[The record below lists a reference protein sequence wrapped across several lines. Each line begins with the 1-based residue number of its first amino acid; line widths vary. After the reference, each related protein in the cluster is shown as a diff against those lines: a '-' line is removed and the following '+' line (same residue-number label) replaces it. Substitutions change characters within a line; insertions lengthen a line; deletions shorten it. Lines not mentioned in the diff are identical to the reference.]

1 MYKIAQY
8 QRKKKVRIYAFVGEN
23 SDITD
28 DNYKESDLF
37 NVDELAEIR
46 KYKIIVSIV
55 SKSIFIDDS
64 IYAIKLKL
72 SDAADEIT
80 AFEEM
85 YFFAQTK
92 KEMSPTII
100 FEKYQYNGAIPSIQY
115 FNLIRNIVDE
125 HIDFDQNKEEY
136 SLEDISQV
144 FNDTRT
150 VNISLGQFSK
160 TLYCV
165 NPLDID
171 VSADVELNDVIIHDS
186 QLLLEYPTLV
196 NNTICVYFADDI
208 IPAGNSALA
217 RLIISNYFPSLRVHG
232 FSSKL
237 SDSDASKL
245 RKNTKKM
252 TTIAD
257 DTFNRVNI
265 FNEVFLKRTE
275 ELKYAE
281 RGVKSVSF
289 TLVPD
294 YEMKIPIDVIF
305 KLMHANQQMPLIKYN
320 FSAKQDNMYR
330 LYANMQTKSGE
341 KIPYLHK
348 SQIFRLMKMIGKTK
362 SVAIYT
368 KIEKGEMVC
377 EFAPSG
383 RITIFIEFDVAL
395 QYYDLEEFNNI
406 VKESLL
412 PINEEILPFFE
423 QNGYKIPMFSS
434 IAATNVAIND
444 IVFQTT
450 IIVNNVMNVSDYYIC
465 LNSIFNIVF
474 DDNESEF
481 NLRFKR
487 VSGYNVHDAQRNF
500 VMEHLKRN
508 APIITTRNKLMK
520 SFDLTSVQAN
530 ELIGDI
536 QREQAQ
542 ETQLNRRHKMV
553 KELPGFE
560 TIVSTDR
567 IGGKITF
574 VVKGINNIKYLDTIP
589 IYIDTWVR
597 LSQLEY
603 KSTYPIEEVA
613 LVCSG
618 DKVNVDIVPPI
629 QEPQMEE
636 EEEEEEDEEKE
647 ELGESAETM
656 YEDINDLLNQ
666 NKKAVMMFESDTE
679 ESSGGASGEAIG
691 GAPKK
696 AKPIVANAD
705 PIGQFIDGKSLSH
718 PYFFQQRME
727 DRAKTLFASIKGD
740 KFKSYSRMCP
750 SSIRRQP
757 VILTTEELNETR
769 AKYPGEYDTPKE
781 VLTYSSNKENPDD
794 PETFHYVCPRYWCLK
809 TNSIISEEDVKAGK
823 CGKILPQGE
832 TKVKPGH
839 YVYEFS
845 APEEHID
852 ENGDYIKHSPGFH
865 KTATGD
871 NKCIPCCYKK
881 FSDKQLERREQCEG
895 VVENED
901 TKFSLQSEEPPPATA
916 VAEEQYI
923 LGPEKFPLGAGRWG
937 KLPISIQQFFKDVG
951 SECKV
956 NKNNKNKSSCLL
968 RHGVERNES
977 KSFLACIADALYYAE
992 YDSRKDP
999 LPILDVKTFVR
1010 DKLLNAFNL
1019 DSFIEYQNGTLY
1031 DNFVDTNRNKNK
1043 SFDKIDNKYKTTMLY
1058 NKTLGEANENK
1069 RFFMNALSAYEK
1081 FCDFLLDDKSYIDYT
1096 YLWDI
1101 VCRPNPLLFSKGL
1114 NLIILNIPDSDS
1126 TTNIE
1131 FVCPTNHYS
1140 REVYDSRRMSLILLS
1155 RDEMFEP
1162 VYEYKDIET
1171 KIVVTKTFSEYD
1183 RYLSPGMHSVLTQYI
1198 KPLIKEHCSPSKNMK
1213 IYEYETPP
1221 LLDDLVKTLNARK
1234 YKIESQIINLRGK
1247 VIGILAMD
1255 TKQVSCLIPCYPSS
1269 ISQNLK
1275 KDYQYITDDIWT
1287 TYEKTLGFLNRW
1299 YKVKKTVK
1307 LVATGKCSPKDP
1319 FCKVV
1324 DDGVIVGFLT
1334 NTNQFIQINDPMP
1347 DIIRDNIPVIE
1358 NNNYL
1363 VADNEVA
1370 TAKKNKTDK
1379 RRTEYVR
1386 NIKLEN
1392 NFYGAFR
1399 GAIRILLNDY
1409 SNASQQKEIVSEIY
1423 NPNLLYGDK
1432 LKSVI
1437 RLLKKLTTNRVQFV
1451 DSIDIDETE
1460 IAASCLSVDENKC
1473 NANPS
1478 CFYSSG
1484 ACGLNLPKMNL
1495 ISPEID
1501 NSVLYYSKM
1510 ADEMVRYNRIKTFLF
1525 QHKNYLL
1532 FDTLTYNLNED
1543 EMIILQSLITQS
1555 YFANLIPS
1563 KHNIRLMNAYDTA
1576 NPQEAFRKRPP
1587 LSMKDILHISSEVE
1601 IVPEQVAIK
1610 YAGLKQCLPTGS
1622 VEITYPATAYATFQF
1637 ASDIIRLTINASL
1650 SVNEIRDKLAELYN
1664 QYATKYKI
1672 QIANILIQ
1680 QGKKT
1685 FGSYIKA
1692 GTLEIKNMVYTEGY
1706 YLTNLDIWL
1715 LLDNYKIQSLLISHK
1730 HLLETNYNAKEF
1742 CLYINEENEEPEPFL
1757 MIINSAIK
1765 IETPPA
1771 YKYVEY
1777 NGNNQINIEDLKDCI
1792 PDMYSAVSQVISIEQ
1807 YIRTF
1812 KPILTTK
1819 YVKKRPGY
1827 RDVQQEEEKE
1837 SIDAESDQE
1846 KEKEK
1851 EQVANITTKLK
1862 LPDLAQS
1869 PIEQMRAPKTRR
1881 TGTKK
1886 AEHRHKPHTK
1896 KRSSAS
1902 DS

>member
-8 QRKKKVRIYAFVGEN
+8 QRKKKVRIYAFVGQD
-23 SDITD
+23 SDITEE
-28 DNYKESDLF
+28 NYEKTNLF
-37 NVDELAEIR
+37 TSGELAEI
-46 KYKIIVSIV
+46 KKSKTVVSIV
-55 SKSIFIDDS
+55 RQSIFIDDS

-72 SDAADEIT
+72 AAITDEPH

-85 YFFAQTK
+85 YFFAQTEK
-92 KEMSPTII
+92 QMNPTVI
-100 FEKYQYNGAIPSIQY
+100 FEKYQTKGAVPSLQY
-115 FNLIRNIVDE
+115 FHLIRNIVDE
-125 HIDFDQNKEEY
+125 QIEFDQDKEDY
-136 SLEDISQV
+136 TLEDLSQE
-144 FNDTRT
+144 FNSTRT

-160 TLYCV
+160 SLYCV
-165 NPLDID
+165 NPIEVDY
-171 VSADVELNDVIIHDS
+171 SADTELNDVIIHDS
-186 QLLLEYPTLV
+186 HLLLEYPALI
-196 NNTICVYFADDI
+196 NNTICVHFAEDI
-208 IPAGNSALA
+208 IPTGKAQLA
-217 RLIISNYFPSLRVHG
+217 RLIISNYFPSLRAHG
-232 FSSKL
+232 FSATL
-237 SDSDASKL
+237 SDAEANKL
-245 RKNTKKM
+245 RKITRKM
-252 TTIAD
+252 SNAAE
-257 DTFNRVNI
+257 DTFNRVNA

-281 RGVKSVSF
+281 RGLKSVSF
-289 TLVPD
+289 TLMPD
-294 YEMKIPIDVIF
+294 YDMKIPIDVVF
-305 KLMHANQQMPLIKYN
+305 KLIHADQIKPLIKYN
-320 FSAKQDNMYR
+320 FSAKQDNIYR
-330 LYANMQTKSGE
+330 LYSDVQTKSGD
-341 KIPYLHK
+341 KIPHLHK
-348 SQIFRLMKMIGKTK
+348 SQIFKLMRMIGKSK
-362 SVAIYT
+362 SVAVYT
-368 KIEKGEMVC
+368 KIEKGEMIC

-383 RITIFIEFDVAL
+383 RITIFIEFDIAL
-395 QYYDLEEFNNI
+395 QYYNLDEFNDI
-406 VKESLL
+406 VKASLL
-412 PINEEILPFFE
+412 PINEDILPFFE
-423 QNGYKIPMFSS
+423 QNGYNIPTFSTIS
-434 IAATNVAIND
+434 SNNVAIND

-450 IIVNNVMNVSDYYIC
+450 VIVNNVMNMSDYRIC

-474 DDNESEF
+474 DENESEF

-487 VSGYNVHDAQRNF
+487 VGGYSVHDAQRNF

-508 APIITTRNKLMK
+508 MPLMTTRNKVMK
-520 SFDLTSVQAN
+520 SFDLTSEQAN

-536 QREQAQ
+536 QREQEQ

-574 VVKGINNIKYLDTIP
+574 VVKGINNIRYLDTIP

-603 KSTYPIEEVA
+603 KSTYPIENVRE
-613 LVCSG
+613 VCSG
-618 DKVNVDIVPPI
+618 NAKVIDIVPPV
-629 QEPQMEE
+629 QEE
-636 EEEEEEDEEKE
+636 EVNDVEGDEAEERERDMDDESD
-647 ELGESAETM
+647 SAETV
-656 YEDINDLLNQ
+656 YDDINDLLNQ
-666 NKKAVMMFESDTE
+666 NKKTVMMFEDSDE
-679 ESSGGASGEAIG
+679 EGSAVG
-691 GAPKK
+691 GAPKKAK

-727 DRAKTLFASIKGD
+727 DRAKTLFSSMKND

-769 AKYPGEYDTPKE
+769 KKYPGEYDTPKE

-823 CGKILPQGE
+823 CGKILPYGE

-852 ENGDYIKHSPGFH
+852 ENGEYIKHSPGFH
-865 KTATGD
+865 KNATGD

-881 FSDKQLERREQCEG
+881 FSNKQLERREQCEG
-895 VVENED
+895 VVENKDSE
-901 TKFSLQSEEPPPATA
+901 FSLQSEEAVPLVTA
-916 VAEEQYI
+916 AEEQYI

-968 RHGVERNES
+968 RHGVERNEK

-992 YDSRKDP
+992 YDSRKEP
-999 LPILDVKTFVR
+999 LAMLDVKTFVR

-1031 DNFVDTNRNKNK
+1031 DNFVQVDRNKNK
-1043 SFDKIDNKYKTTMLY
+1043 SFNKVANKYKTTSLY
-1058 NKTLGEANENK
+1058 IKTQGEANENQ
-1069 RFFMNALSAYEK
+1069 RFFMNALDAYER
-1081 FCDFLLDDKSYIDYT
+1081 FCDFLLDDASYIDHT

-1101 VCRPNPLLFSKGL
+1101 ICRPNPELFVKGL
-1114 NLIILNIPDSDS
+1114 NLIILNIPDADS

-1140 REVYDSRRMSLILLS
+1140 KEVYDSRRMSLILLS
-1155 RDEMFEP
+1155 RDDIFEP

-1198 KPLIKEHCSPSKNMK
+1198 KPLIKEHCAPSANMK
-1213 IYEYETPP
+1213 IYEYQTPP
-1221 LLDDLVKTLNARK
+1221 LLDDLVKMLNSRK
-1234 YKIESQIINLRGK
+1234 YRIESQILNLRGK
-1247 VIGILAMD
+1247 VIGILARD
-1255 TKQVSCLIPCYPSS
+1255 TKQVTCLIPCYPSA

-1275 KDYQYITDDIWT
+1275 KEYQYITDDIWT
-1287 TYEKTLGFLNRW
+1287 TYERTIGFLNRW
-1299 YKVKKTVK
+1299 YRVKKMIK
-1307 LVATGKCSPKDP
+1307 LVEPEKCSPKDS
-1319 FCKVV
+1319 FCKVIE
-1324 DDGVIVGFLT
+1324 DGVIVGFLT
-1334 NTNQFIQINDPMP
+1334 NTNQFIQISDPMP
-1347 DIIRDNIPVIE
+1347 NVIRDNIPVIE

-1363 VADNEVA
+1363 IADNQVT
-1370 TAKKNKTDK
+1370 TAKKDKIDK
-1379 RRTEYVR
+1379 RRADYVR

-1409 SNASQQKEIVSEIY
+1409 TNIAKQKEIIDEIY
-1423 NPNLLYGDK
+1423 NPHLLYGDK
-1432 LKSVI
+1432 LKSVT
-1437 RLLKKLTTNRVQFV
+1437 RLLKKLTSDRVQFV
-1451 DSIDIDETE
+1451 DSIEVDGSE
-1460 IAASCLSVDENKC
+1460 IASSCLSVDEEKC

-1478 CFYSSG
+1478 CFYSRG
-1484 ACGLNLPKMNL
+1484 VCGLNLPRINL
-1495 ISPEID
+1495 ITPDID
-1501 NSVLYYSKM
+1501 NSVLYYSKL

-1532 FDTLTYNLNED
+1532 FDTLHYNLRDN
-1543 EMIILQSLITQS
+1543 EMIILQSLLTQA
-1555 YFANLIPS
+1555 YFANLVPS

-1576 NPQEAFRKRPP
+1576 NPAEAFKKRPP
-1587 LSMKDILHISSEVE
+1587 MAMKDILRITNEVE
-1601 IVPEQVAIK
+1601 IVPDRIPIK
-1610 YAGLKQCLPTGS
+1610 YVGLKECLLTGS
-1622 VEITYPATAYATFQF
+1622 LEITYPPTPYATFQF
-1637 ASDIIRLTINASL
+1637 ARDIIRLTINESL
-1650 SVNEIRDKLAELYN
+1650 SMNEIRDKLAELYYT
-1664 QYATKYKI
+1664 YADKYKI

-1685 FGSYIKA
+1685 FGSFIKA

-1715 LLDNYKIQSLLISHK
+1715 LLDHYKIHSLLISHK
-1730 HLLETNYNAKEF
+1730 HLLETNYNEKQF
-1742 CLYINEENEEPEPFL
+1742 CFYADVEDEEPGPFL
-1757 MIINSAIK
+1757 MIVNSAIK
-1765 IETPPA
+1765 IETPPS
-1771 YKYVEY
+1771 YKYIET
-1777 NGNNQINIEDLKDCI
+1777 GGEMQLNIEDLRGCI
-1792 PDMYSAVSQVISIEQ
+1792 SEMYSAVSQLIGIEQ
-1807 YIRTF
+1807 YVRSF

-1827 RDVQQEEEKE
+1827 MDAPHQEEPETEVEEMGEPVK
-1837 SIDAESDQE
+1837 I
-1846 KEKEK
+1846 
-1851 EQVANITTKLK
+1851 NITDKLQI
-1862 LPDLAQS
+1862 PDLGQTPNEPA
-1869 PIEQMRAPKTRR
+1869 RKARTRKN
-1881 TGTKK
+1881 GIAKQ

-1896 KRSSAS
+1896 KHSPKS